1 MSGLIDKIK
10 AMNDRYHDLEKKV
23 ADPEFIKDQASY
35 QQALREMGGLAK
47 IAEAYKQYDAL
58 LLKIRELEEIMEE
71 GDDEDLVQLATDELV
86 ELKEQEEQASSELR
100 RMLVADDTH
109 SGKSLIVEVRA
120 GTGGDE
126 ASLFAADLLR
136 IYQRFAE
143 NHGLKVEL
151 LDMSASEVGGFKE
164 VVFSVSGKKAWDL
177 FRFESGGHRVQRVP
191 VTESQGRIHTSAATV
206 AVLPEAEEVDIAVK
220 ESDLKIDTYR
230 AGGPGGQN
238 VNKVSSAIR
247 ITHMPTGLVVQCQ
260 DESSQHK
267 NKSKAM
273 RILKARLY
281 DQALT
286 KAEAERARERRGQI
300 GTGDRNMRVRTY
312 NYPQNRVTDHR
323 TKTNYSL
330 EIVEQGGLDKL
341 VKELAEWD
349 IEEKLKALSVA

>member
-151 LDMSASEVGGFKE
+151 LDMSASEVGG
-164 VVFSVSGKKAWDL
+164 
-177 FRFESGGHRVQRVP
+177 
-191 VTESQGRIHTSAATV
+191 
-206 AVLPEAEEVDIAVK
+206 
-220 ESDLKIDTYR
+220 
-230 AGGPGGQN
+230 
-238 VNKVSSAIR
+238 
-247 ITHMPTGLVVQCQ
+247 
-260 DESSQHK
+260 
-267 NKSKAM
+267 
-273 RILKARLY
+273 
-281 DQALT
+281 
-286 KAEAERARERRGQI
+286 
-300 GTGDRNMRVRTY
+300 
-312 NYPQNRVTDHR
+312 
-323 TKTNYSL
+323 
-330 EIVEQGGLDKL
+330 
-341 VKELAEWD
+341 
-349 IEEKLKALSVA
+349 